1 MDYNRVQS
9 YIKSHVLPK
18 LDSLQ
23 TGMDGIPNLLTPSFD
38 SIKNVLST
46 ITTKV
51 DNVRGGVDLNHTA
64 LTDLQQRLTAVEG
77 SVGKIEQ
84 DVGGLG
90 VPSNLKAA
98 TATSSGTILDIKGKG
113 KLYACGISAYD
124 HMNPPTL
131 DITIN
136 GTVKKVS
143 KYISGHG
150 PLGAYVSV
158 PALLDMS
165 ADRNGSSNPNATY
178 FKTVCGRFIGTKL
191 DGFGI
196 RFVEEDS
203 IPNDFNGNVYIT
215 RQPLTFSSLKAYA
228 NIKAESNTL
237 ALIAYTLDE

>member
-51 DNVRGGVDLNHTA
+51 DNVRGGVDLNHTV

-77 SVGKIEQ
+77 SVGKVEQ

-90 VPSNLKAA
+90 VPLNLKVA
-98 TATSSGTILDIKGKG
+98 TATSSGTVLDIKGKG
-113 KLYACGISAYD
+113 KLYACGIGSCPYMAST
-124 HMNPPTL
+124 TL
-131 DITIN
+131 SITID
-136 GTVKKVS
+136 GTNKNVS
-143 KYISGHG
+143 SIEDGI

-158 PALLDMS
+158 PVLLDFS
-165 ADRNGSSNPNATY
+165 GDTRSSGKANAIYVRTICGSL
-178 FKTVCGRFIGTKL
+178 FGTKL
-191 DGFGI
+191 DAFGI
-196 RFVEEDS
+196 RFVEENS
-203 IPNDFNGNVYIT
+203 IPNDFDGKVCIT
-215 RQPLTFSSLKAYA
+215 RQPLTFSSLKAVVGGF
-228 NIKAESNTL
+228 NDGCTGIV
-237 ALIAYTLDE
+237 AYTLDE